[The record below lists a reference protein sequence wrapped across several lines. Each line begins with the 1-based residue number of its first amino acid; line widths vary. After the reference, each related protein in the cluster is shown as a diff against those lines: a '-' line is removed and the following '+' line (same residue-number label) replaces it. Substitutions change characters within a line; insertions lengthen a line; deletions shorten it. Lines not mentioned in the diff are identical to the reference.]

1 MQTIAALAKR
11 LDMSAEKAVEV
22 LRHMLFDV
30 NNVESE
36 ISDEACDLLIDVDEN
51 PDLADKIRNN
61 KLKEI
66 QRAQEAEKKAEK
78 RKAAARKKA
87 AETKKKDDD
96 EVLSDMASETA
107 TLGAD
112 ILEPIPV
119 PVVEHN
125 EEPVPVVEPVVV
137 IAEPVVIEPEPLPVP
152 EPVAQPIPPE
162 PQKVVAEIV
171 SEPPKPKVP
180 SIVIGKA
187 IEHDARVVEVVRAD
201 GTRLDLPE
209 VPEEVVEA
217 PAPIESVV
225 EDEEH
230 GLLAEAQ
237 RRQEEEDRRRAKT
250 PARPLPQ
257 PDPAV
262 VAEVIRRAAER
273 GQRVKEQ
280 KAQKQQK
287 VLKQTG
293 RTERPEVI
301 LAATQEEVVTE
312 RRSSNTGKTA
322 RKRQKKVEKARTEE
336 ALRREAAMTLREYQ
350 ASGTF
355 GAPKKH
361 KRKRTHDE
369 SGVGLEEGEE
379 RGLIE
384 VGDRM
389 TVEELANAMEVPVND
404 IILDLMDLEIL
415 ATKNQTLSLDIIR
428 QLADRRDY
436 DVKVVIPEENEIMS
450 EEPDDPADL
459 VTRAPVVTVMGHVDH
474 GKTTLLDVVRSAN
487 VAAGEAGGITQHIAA
502 YDVPIKGGR
511 VVFLDTPGHEAFTQM
526 RARGAKVTDV
536 VVLVVAADDGV
547 MPQTI
552 EAIDHAMAAEVPIVV
567 AINKCDKPDAQPDR
581 IRQELTAYGLLDEQ
595 WGGKTIMK
603 NISAKN
609 REGVDE
615 LMELLH
621 LESDLLELKANPKKR
636 GRGVVVESEITR
648 GMGPVAWV
656 LVQNGT
662 LRVGDVFLAG
672 ESYGRVRTLQNA
684 RGENITE
691 APPATPVVVTGF
703 NVPPEAGTSFV
714 VVEEEKV
721 ARAIA
726 EKRAALTRMKQGPT
740 ARHITLEDFHERM
753 LAGEKH
759 SLNVVLKADVQ
770 GSVDVFRSSLSK
782 LGNEE
787 VSVSLVHAGV
797 GTINESDVLLA
808 SASDAVIIGFHVTAS
823 ARVMKIAEQ
832 EGVSIRTYRVIYEAI
847 NDVHAALEGMLTPES
862 KETVVGHAEIRQVFR
877 SSAIGNIAGCYMQD
891 GEVTRGSLLRV
902 VRDGT
907 IVFTGRLQTL
917 RRGKDDVKTVTP
929 GMECGIK
936 VENFD
941 DVKNGDILEFYVVES
956 VAKVLQD

>member
-22 LRHMLFDV
+22 LRHMLFEVKDI
-30 NNVESE
+30 ESE
-36 ISDEACDLLIDVDEN
+36 ISDEACDLLIDVDDN
-51 PDLADKIRNN
+51 PDLADSIRNA
-61 KLKEI
+61 KLKDI
-66 QRAQEAEKKAEK
+66 QKAQEAEKKAEK
-78 RKAAARKKA
+78 RKVAARKKA
-87 AETKKKDDD
+87 AETKKK
-96 EVLSDMASETA
+96 EEEELAAAVPVAAAIVEPVET
-107 TLGAD
+107 
-112 ILEPIPV
+112 
-119 PVVEHN
+119 PVVEAIV
-125 EEPVPVVEPVVV
+125 EPAPVVEIEAAVV
-137 IAEPVVIEPEPLPVP
+137 AEPTVVEPEPVIPPAPPAP
-152 EPVAQPIPPE
+152 EPA
-162 PQKVVAEIV
+162 KVVAEILADI
-171 SEPPKPKVP
+171 PKPKAP
-180 SIVIGKA
+180 SIVIGSA

-209 VPEEVVEA
+209 VSIDEVVTPVNLVE
-217 PAPIESVV
+217 PAV

-237 RRQEEEDRRRAKT
+237 RRQEEEDRRRSKT
-250 PARPLPQ
+250 SGRPLAQ

-273 GQRVKEQ
+273 GQRTKEQ

-287 VLKQTG
+287 VQKQAS
-293 RTERPEVI
+293 RTERPENL
-301 LAATQEEVVTE
+301 LAAVQEEGVAVG

-336 ALRREAAMTLREYQ
+336 SLRREAAMTLREYQ
-350 ASGTF
+350 ASGSF

-369 SGVGLEEGEE
+369 SGIGLEEAEE

-404 IILDLMDLEIL
+404 VILDLMDLEIL
-415 ATKNQTLSLDIIR
+415 ATKNQTLATDVIR
-428 QLADRRDY
+428 QLADRRGY
-436 DVKVVIPEENEIMS
+436 DIKIVIPEETEIMV

-474 GKTTLLDVVRSAN
+474 GKTTLLDAVRSAN
-487 VAAGEAGGITQHIAA
+487 VAAGESGGITQHIAA

-536 VVLVVAADDGV
+536 VVLVVAADDGI

-552 EAIDHAMAAEVPIVV
+552 EAIDHAKAAEVPIVV

-595 WGGKTIMK
+595 WGGKTIMR

-609 REGVDE
+609 KVGVDE

-621 LESDLLELKANPKKR
+621 LEADLLELKANPNKR
-636 GRGVVVESEITR
+636 ARGVVVESEITR

-662 LRVGDVFLAG
+662 LHIGDVFLAG
-672 ESYGRVRTLQNA
+672 ESYGRVRTIQNS
-684 RGENITE
+684 RGEMISE
-691 APPATPVVVTGF
+691 APPSTPVVVTGF
-703 NVPPEAGTSFV
+703 NIPPEAGTAFV
-714 VVEEEKV
+714 VVEEERV

-726 EKRAALTRMKQGPT
+726 EKRASFNRQKQGQVT
-740 ARHITLEDFHERM
+740 RHITLEDFHERM

-770 GSVDVFRSSLSK
+770 GSVDVFRSSLAR
-782 LGNEE
+782 LGNQE

-847 NDVHAALEGMLTPES
+847 NDVHAALEGMLTPDT
-862 KETVVGHAEIRQVFR
+862 KETVVGHAEVRQVFR
-877 SSAIGNIAGCYMQD
+877 SSAIGNIAGCYVQD
-891 GEVTRGSLLRV
+891 GEITRGSLLRV
-902 VRDGT
+902 VRNGAV
-907 IVFTGRLQTL
+907 VFTGKMQTL

-941 DVKNGDILEFYVVES
+941 DIKNDDILESYVIES
-956 VAKVLQD
+956 VAKILED